1 MSEGRGRLATIS
13 ALGIVQIFA
22 WGSSYY
28 LPAVL
33 IKPIAASTGW
43 PLAAVTGG
51 FSIALLASG
60 LLSPR
65 VGRMIRARGGRDVLI
80 GGLVLLAVGLAILAA
95 APTLPVYFLGWL
107 VMGSGMSATLYDA
120 AFGTLGRYYGYG
132 ARSAITTLTLYGG
145 FASTICWPLSAF
157 LLDHGGW
164 RAVCLVY
171 AAVHLIVGVP
181 LIWRFLPPV
190 DRIAAGGD
198 RSGSET
204 EVGQGDVP
212 ERLAFWLLAAI
223 VTLGGTLA
231 TVVSVHLIAILEAR
245 DVSLAVAVSLGALIG
260 PSQVGARVF
269 DMAIGKRFPAIATL
283 AFAAFLIAAGVLALA
298 SGLPALALAL
308 ILYGAG
314 NGIWSIAR
322 GAVPLALFGPDRF
335 PVMMGKLAMP
345 TLVAQSLAPPA
356 SAVLLQHA
364 GAGPLT
370 ALVAGAAVVNVILV
384 GFLWR
389 ATATRPGLASHALA
403 PSPPP

>member
-13 ALGIVQIFA
+13 ALGVVQIFA

-33 IKPIAASTGW
+33 IKPIAAGTGW

-51 FSIALLASG
+51 FSLALLASG
-60 LLSPR
+60 VLSPR
-65 VGRMIRARGGRDVLI
+65 VGRTIRARGGRDVLI
-80 GGLVLLAVGLAILAA
+80 GGLVLLAAGLAILAA
-95 APTLPVYFLGWL
+95 APSLPVYFLGWL
-107 VMGSGMSATLYDA
+107 VMGAGMSATLYDA

-171 AAVHLIVGVP
+171 AAVHLVVGVP

-190 DRIAAGGD
+190 ERIEAASAAPVGGANA
-198 RSGSET
+198 
-204 EVGQGDVP
+204 GQGDVP
-212 ERLAFWLLAAI
+212 ERLAFWLLATI

-231 TVVSVHLIAILEAR
+231 TVVSVHLITILQAR
-245 DVSLAVAVSLGALIG
+245 EVSLAVAVSLGALIG

-269 DMAIGKRFPAIATL
+269 DMAIGKRLPAIATL
-283 AFAAFLIAAGVLALA
+283 GFAVVLVAAGVLALA
-298 SGLPALALAL
+298 SGVSVLALAL

-322 GAVPLALFGPDRF
+322 GAVPLTLFGPDRF
-335 PVMMGKLAMP
+335 PVMMGRLAMP

-356 SAVLLQHA
+356 SAALLEQA

-370 ALVAGAAVVNVILV
+370 ALVAGAAAVNVVLV
-384 GFLWR
+384 GLLWR
-389 ATATRPGLASHALA
+389 LMASRRRPADHAPA
-403 PSPPP
+403 VSRPT